1 MAIVPY
7 TVLPL
12 ASGYIIFEVNTTLKI
27 QISSLNVAS
36 KLLKNHKN
44 YALPRG
50 NTAL

>member
-12 ASGYIIFEVNTTLKI
+12 ASGYIIFEVNTLKI

-36 KLLKNHKN
+36 KLLKKHKN